1 MKHITFIIS
10 NLLSLKEIRF
20 IEVQCP
26 VYNVQELLRYN
37 IWNSK
42 KHQHYLLLFSS
53 SYYSGNIAVSMSRKG
68 DGSRGLYVIVFDNNE
83 SHNVLAYFMPNGCTA
98 CYHRNGSIHMLTDGK
113 GGKLLD
119 EVKWVYPFFPFSPIS
134 LVLSST

>member
-1 MKHITFIIS
+1 M
-10 NLLSLKEIRF
+10 
-20 IEVQCP
+20 
-26 VYNVQELLRYN
+26 
-37 IWNSK
+37 
-42 KHQHYLLLFSS
+42 LFSS